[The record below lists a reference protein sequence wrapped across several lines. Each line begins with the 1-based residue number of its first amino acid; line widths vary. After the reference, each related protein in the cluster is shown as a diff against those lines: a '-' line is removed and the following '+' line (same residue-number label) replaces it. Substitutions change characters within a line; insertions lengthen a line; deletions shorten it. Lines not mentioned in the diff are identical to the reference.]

1 MCFTVQ
7 SSIPGYTEEWPAFPD
22 IISVPLRLSR
32 GADEVPCSC
41 TYHTSEEEYKV
52 ALGERFIDPSPEW
65 RDVLASRRFMDQKD
79 GTPVS
84 V

>member
-1 MCFTVQ
+1 VLYGPIKHTRVHRGM
-7 SSIPGYTEEWPAFPD
+7 ARFPRHYQRA
-22 IISVPLRLSR
+22 STTLKGGRRSTLQL
-32 GADEVPCSC
+32 
-41 TYHTSEEEYKV
+41 YHTPEEEYKV